1 MGKDAF
7 TKLVQLGYVSGPVK
21 YFSGQMR
28 FLIYHPSDALGQ
40 SGSDNASYE
49 FVDYGNGQ
57 AVLALT
63 IYLPSGGTAESIR
76 IELPIRFLSGISVP
90 GLMSIYPEDQEE
102 ASGTV
107 GITLDDDELNLTDSL
122 SCNRQRLMIVFNI
135 SSLPEALKYQY
146 VKRVPVLEED
156 SESG

>member
-57 AVLALT
+57 AVLVLT
-63 IYLPSGGTAESIR
+63 IHLPSGGTAESIG
-76 IELPIRFLSGISVP
+76 IELSIRLPSGISVP

-107 GITLDDDELNLTDSL
+107 PITLDDGHLHFTDSL
-122 SCNRQRLMIVFNI
+122 TCNKQRLMIVFNI
-135 SSLPEALKYQY
+135 SSLPEVLKYQY
-146 VKRVPVLEED
+146 VKLRPKVVQQ
-156 SESG
+156 